1 MSQLAALAAVAVRE
15 IAWGIPRVNRELALW
30 RQRAERIPDPG
41 LRADALATLRFE
53 HMNPRGAALFAVLPP
68 GRNEDLLQVLVAFQ
82 VAMDY
87 LDTLTERPAA
97 DELPHGH
104 QLHRALVDALDPG
117 APVADYH
124 HHRPW
129 EDDGGYL
136 RDLVEA
142 CRRGCERL
150 PSYAVVRPWLLEAAA
165 GLSVQVLNHLAD
177 PVARDAAL
185 DAWATANGPRRAGL
199 TWFEATGA
207 ASSNLGI
214 YALLAAAA
222 DPRLEQ
228 SDAQRIH
235 AAYHP
240 NVCLLCTLMDSFS
253 DVVEDESTGAH
264 SYVAHYPHAADA
276 VDRICELV
284 ASSIAAVRRLPAG
297 ETHAVIVAGM
307 VAMYLAS
314 RPADDPRHSDARRI
328 RRHAGWLAAAALP
341 VTRIMQA
348 SSQS

>member
-1 MSQLAALAAVAVRE
+1 
-15 IAWGIPRVNRELALW
+15 
-30 RQRAERIPDPG
+30 
-41 LRADALATLRFE
+41 
-53 HMNPRGAALFAVLPP
+53 
-68 GRNEDLLQVLVAFQ
+68 
-82 VAMDY
+82 MDY

-117 APVADYH
+117 SPVADYH
-124 HHRPW
+124 RHRPW

-136 RDLVEA
+136 RNLVEA

-150 PSYAVVRPWLLEAAA
+150 PSYPVVRPFVLEAAA

-177 PVARDAAL
+177 PAERDAAL
-185 DAWATANGPRRAGL
+185 VAWATARRPRQPGL

-222 DPRLEQ
+222 DPGLREI
-228 SDAQRIH
+228 DAWLID
-235 AAYHP
+235 AVYHP
-240 NVCLLCTLMDSFS
+240 AVCLLCTLMDSFS

-264 SYVAHYPHAADA
+264 SYVAHYPHADAA
-276 VDRICELV
+276 VDRICEFV
-284 ASSIAAVRRLPAG
+284 ASSIADARRLPAG

-314 RPADDPRHSDARRI
+314 RPADDPRHSEARRI
-328 RRHAGWLAAAALP
+328 RRQAGWLAAAALP

-348 SSQS
+348 SSRS